1 MSLST
6 KISSKIIII
15 RRFFFLSLYLTAISI
30 GIWGTYKFCVG
41 PYFRIWSIDISG
53 NKTISGQSLHHL
65 SDIYYG
71 QHSWSWDA
79 QKSAEK
85 IEQHPWI
92 HSAKVVWDFPSQVH
106 ITVQEEEIHALLAL
120 KNLWYVNQDGTPFHI
135 AQSHNLDY
143 PIITG
148 IPQEWVSKHPYIVQ
162 RIVKESLDVVD
173 AIDEFEYIS
182 TRDISEIYFQ
192 KDLGFSII
200 LHNGSKIIFGF
211 YHPKD
216 RLKRLS
222 QMIENGLSLDEP
234 QQIVLDA
241 ERVAVVIPLE
251 QEINL
256 NQ

>member
-6 KISSKIIII
+6 KISSKFIIL
-15 RRFFFLSLYLTAISI
+15 RRFFFLSLYLGAFSI
-30 GIWGTYKFCVG
+30 GLWGAYKFCVG

-53 NKTISGQSLHHL
+53 NKTISGQALHHL
-65 SDIYYG
+65 SDVYYG
-71 QHSWSWDA
+71 QHVWSWDEK
-79 QKSAEK
+79 KSAEK

-106 ITVQEEEIHALLAL
+106 ITVQEEEIQALLAL
-120 KNLWYVNQDGTPFHI
+120 QKLWYINQDGTPFHM

-148 IPQEWVSKHPYIVQ
+148 IPQDWVVKHPYIVQ
-162 RIVKESLDVVD
+162 RIIKESLEVLD

-200 LHNGSKIIFGF
+200 LHNGSKIILGF
-211 YHPKD
+211 YDPKSRLD
-216 RLKRLS
+216 RLSEMLS
-222 QMIENGLSLDEP
+222 NGLDLTVP
-234 QQIVLDA
+234 KQIVLDA
-241 ERVAVVIPLE
+241 EKVAVVIP
-251 QEINL
+251 ITN
-256 NQ
+256 

>member
-6 KISSKIIII
+6 KISSKFIIL
-15 RRFFFLSLYLTAISI
+15 RRILSLSLYLGLFLLGS
-30 GIWGTYKFCVG
+30 WGAYKICVG

-53 NKTISGQSLHHL
+53 NKTISGQALHHL

-71 QHSWSWDA
+71 QHIWSWDED
-79 QKSAEK
+79 KSAKK
-85 IEQHPWI
+85 IEHHPWVY
-92 HSAKVVWDFPSQVH
+92 SAQVVWDFPSQVH
-106 ITVQEEEIHALLAL
+106 ITVQEEEVRALLAL
-120 KNLWYVNQDGTPFHI
+120 KKLWYINKDGTPFHVS
-135 AQSHNLDY
+135 QNDNLNH

-148 IPQEWVSKHPYIVQ
+148 IPQNWIIKHPYVVQ
-162 RIVKESLDVVD
+162 RIIKESLVVLD
-173 AIDEFEYIS
+173 AMDEFEYIS
-182 TRDISEIYFQ
+182 TRQISEIYFQ

-200 LHNGSKIIFGF
+200 LRNGSKIIFGF
-211 YHPKD
+211 YNPKD
-216 RLKRLS
+216 RLERLS